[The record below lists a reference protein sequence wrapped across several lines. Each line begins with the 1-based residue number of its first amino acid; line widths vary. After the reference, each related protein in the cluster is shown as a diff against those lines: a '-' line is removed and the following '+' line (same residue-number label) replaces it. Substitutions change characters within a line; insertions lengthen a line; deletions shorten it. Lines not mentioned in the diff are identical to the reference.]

1 MKVRWWLVLLVLV
14 AGFGVLGLGGQQI
27 IQNAPPIP
35 QHIVA
40 EDGTELVGQ
49 GQILQGQVSY
59 LGHGGQH
66 FGSIWGHGAYLA
78 PDWTAK
84 ALHQWAAHTLEGVR
98 ASGLSVAE
106 AKAQTVAF
114 FQTNRY
120 ESSTGTVRLDARQ
133 AQAYLQTRAELAM
146 IAFQGDKSAAIPAR
160 WIPTQAEAERVAD
173 FWLWTAWTASTRR
186 PGLDHSYTQ
195 NWPQEPL
202 VGNSIT
208 PISHLWSILSIIL
221 LILGVGLMVWHHAN
235 QPAEEF
241 PAPQAIPAAPA
252 TPSQRWAALYF
263 AVAMALFLVQ
273 IGMGVLTAHD
283 AVEGNGLYGIDL
295 SHILPYAA
303 SRTWHLQ
310 LAVFWIA
317 TCWLATGLY
326 LGPKLSAKEPKGQWY
341 GVAGLLIALVVVVV
355 GALTGA
361 HQAIVGKLSGSFML
375 GHQGYEY
382 VELGR
387 LWQILLT
394 VGMVFWL
401 GLVLRA
407 LLPALRGEA
416 GRLGLLKLFVLSAIA
431 IPLFYSAGFMYTRET
446 HVAIAEY
453 WRWWV
458 VHLWVEGFFEVFA
471 TVAIALLSTRM
482 GLLRESTAL
491 RSVSLSMGLFL
502 GSGVIGTFHHLYY
515 TGSPASISALGSVF
529 SALEIVPLT
538 IVGFEIAQS
547 LKAGRALGS
556 GYEWPFKYFAAVCF
570 WNLLGAGVFGMLINP
585 PSILYFGQALN
596 TTPIH
601 SHAALFGVYGFLA
614 ISLMLFALR
623 GMTPD
628 KAWDEKWLKV
638 GFWGL
643 NVGLMLMLVFS
654 LIPSGLYQFVQS
666 LEQGTWYARSA
677 AVVQS
682 PLMRTFTWLRMP
694 GDVIFGLGALAV
706 IFFTFKAV
714 IGAWGWKTAEAEVPA
729 KPSLVPAPALAAAE
743 DRA

>member
-1 MKVRWWLVLLVLV
+1 MKVRWWLVLLVLL
-14 AGFGVLGLGGQQI
+14 AGFGVLGLGGVQI
-27 IQNAPPIP
+27 ARNAPPIP
-35 QHIVA
+35 ARVVSS
-40 EDGTELVGQ
+40 DGAVLVGP
-49 GQILQGQVSY
+49 GQIQDGQRSY

-66 FGSIWGHGAYLA
+66 IGSIWGHGAYLA

-84 ALHQWAAHTLEGVR
+84 ALHQWALHTLEGLR
-98 ASGLSVAE
+98 AQGLSAVEAE
-106 AKAQTVAF
+106 AQVKTI
-114 FQTNRY
+114 FQTNKYDNSRADL
-120 ESSTGTVRLDARQ
+120 TLPAVQ
-133 AQAYLQTRAELAM
+133 AQAYLQARAELAQV
-146 IAFQGDKSAAIPAR
+146 AFQGDTGASIPAR
-160 WIPTQAEAERVAD
+160 WIPELQEAERVAD
-173 FWLWTAWTASTRR
+173 FWLWTAWTAAARR
-186 PGLDHSYTQ
+186 PGQDHSYTQ
-195 NWPQEPL
+195 NWPQEAL
-202 VGNSIT
+202 VGNAIT

-221 LILGVGLMVWHHAN
+221 LLLGVGLMVWHHAA
-235 QPAEEF
+235 QPAEDF
-241 PAPQAIPAAPA
+241 PDPKPIPQAPA
-252 TPSQRWAALYF
+252 TPSQRWSALYF

-273 IGMGVLTAHD
+273 IGMGVATAHD
-283 AVEGNGLYGIDL
+283 AVEGNALYGIDL
-295 SHILPYAA
+295 SRILPYAA

-317 TCWLATGLY
+317 TCWLAMGLY
-326 LGPKLSAKEPKGQWY
+326 LGPKLSGREPKGQWL
-341 GVAGLLIALVVVVV
+341 GVAGLLVALVVVVV
-355 GALTGA
+355 GALTGS
-361 HQAIVGKLSGSFML
+361 HQAILGKLSGSFMF

-394 VGMVFWL
+394 VGMVGWL
-401 GLVLRA
+401 VLVLRA
-407 LLPALRGEA
+407 LLPALRGEK
-416 GRLGLLKLFVLSAIA
+416 GRLGLLKLFVLSAVA

-446 HVAIAEY
+446 HVALAEY

-482 GLLRESTAL
+482 GLLKEGTAL
-491 RSVSLSMGLFL
+491 RAVSLSMGLFL

-515 TGSPASISALGSVF
+515 TGSPASVSALGSVF

-547 LKAGRALGS
+547 LRAGRAVGS
-556 GYEWPFKYFAAVCF
+556 GYEWPFKFFAAVCF

-585 PSILYFGQALN
+585 PSILYFGQGLN

-628 KAWDEKWLKV
+628 KAWDEKWLRF

-643 NVGLMLMLVFS
+643 NLGLGLMLVLS
-654 LIPSGLYQFVQS
+654 LIPSGFYQVYQS
-666 LEQGTWYARSA
+666 LEHGTWFARSA

-682 PLMRTFTWLRMP
+682 PLMRAFTWLRMP
-694 GDVIFGLGALAV
+694 GDVLFGLGALAV
-706 IFFTFKAV
+706 IVFTFKAV
-714 IGAWGWKTAEAEVPA
+714 AGAWGWRNAEEPASREVPA
-729 KPSLVPAPALAAAE
+729 AHPALLAAK
-743 DRA
+743 D

>member
-66 FGSIWGHGAYLA
+66 IGSIWGHGAYLA

-84 ALHQWAAHTLEGVR
+84 ALHQWAAHTLEGVHV
-98 ASGLSVAE
+98 SGLSMAE
-106 AKAQTVAF
+106 AKAQTITL
-114 FQTNRY
+114 FQTNKY
-120 ESSTGTVRLDARQ
+120 ESTTGTVRLDARQ
-133 AQAYLQTRAELAM
+133 A
-146 IAFQGDKSAAIPAR
+146 
-160 WIPTQAEAERVAD
+160 
-173 FWLWTAWTASTRR
+173 
-186 PGLDHSYTQ
+186 
-195 NWPQEPL
+195 
-202 VGNSIT
+202 
-208 PISHLWSILSIIL
+208 
-221 LILGVGLMVWHHAN
+221 
-235 QPAEEF
+235 
-241 PAPQAIPAAPA
+241 QAIPAAPA

-556 GYEWPFKYFAAVCF
+556 GYEWPFKFFAAVCF

-628 KAWDEKWLKV
+628 KAWDEKWLSL

-643 NVGLMLMLVFS
+643 NGGLMLMLVFS

-677 AVVQS
+677 AEVQG

-694 GDVIFGLGALAV
+694 GDVVFGLGALAV

-714 IGAWGWKTAEAEVPA
+714 IGAWGWRTAESEAPA
-729 KPSLVPAPALAAAE
+729 KPSLVPAPALTAAE
-743 DRA
+743 D

>member
-1 MKVRWWLVLLVLV
+1 MKARWWLVLLVLL
-14 AGFGVLGLGGQQI
+14 AGFGVLGLGGRQI
-27 IQNAPPIP
+27 AQNAPPIP
-35 QHIVA
+35 QRVVA
-40 EDGTELVGQ
+40 EDGTLLVGP
-49 GQILQGQVSY
+49 GQILEGQVSY

-66 FGSIWGHGAYLA
+66 IGSIWGHGAYLA

-84 ALHQWAAHTLEGVR
+84 ALHQWASSTLDGVK
-98 ASGLSVAE
+98 AQGGSAAD
-106 AKAQTVAF
+106 AKAGTISI
-114 FQTNRY
+114 FQNNKY
-120 ESSTGTVRLDARQ
+120 ESSTGTLTLGA
-133 AQAYLQTRAELAM
+133 AQASAYLKTRAELAKVV
-146 IAFQGDKSAAIPAR
+146 FEGDKDAAIPAR
-160 WIPTQAEAERVAD
+160 WIPTLQEGERVAD
-173 FWLWTAWTASTRR
+173 FWLWTAWSAAARR
-186 PGLDHSYTQ
+186 PGVDHSYTQ

-202 VGNSIT
+202 VGNTIT

-221 LILGVGLMVWHHAN
+221 LIAGVGLMVWHHAS

-252 TPSQRWAALYF
+252 TPSQRWSALYF

-283 AVEGNGLYGIDL
+283 AVEGNALYGVDL
-295 SHILPYAA
+295 SRILPYAA

-326 LGPKLSAKEPKGQWY
+326 LGPKLSAKEPKGQWF
-341 GVAGLLIALVVVVV
+341 GVAGLLAALVVVVV
-355 GALTGA
+355 GALAGA
-361 HQAIVGKLSGSFML
+361 HQAVLGKLSGSFML

-387 LWQILLT
+387 VWQILLT
-394 VGMVFWL
+394 VGMLIW
-401 GLVLRA
+401 LVLVFRA
-407 LLPALRGEA
+407 LIPALKGEK

-446 HVAIAEY
+446 HVALAEY

-482 GLLRESTAL
+482 GLLREGTAL
-491 RSVSLSMGLFL
+491 RAVSLSMGLFL
-502 GSGVIGTFHHLYY
+502 GSGVIGTFHHRDY
-515 TGSPASISALGSVF
+515 TGSPASISALGYV
-529 SALEIVPLT
+529 V
-538 IVGFEIAQS
+538 
-547 LKAGRALGS
+547 GS
-556 GYEWPFKYFAAVCF
+556 GYEWPFKFFAAVCF
-570 WNLLGAGVFGMLINP
+570 WNLIGAGVFGMLINP
-585 PSILYFGQALN
+585 PSVLYFGQGLN

-643 NVGLMLMLVFS
+643 NIGLVLMLVLS
-654 LIPSGLYQFVQS
+654 LIPSGFYQIAQS
-666 LEQGTWYARSA
+666 LEHGTWYARSA
-677 AVVQS
+677 EVVQS

-694 GDVIFGLGALAV
+694 GDVLFGLGALAV
-706 IFFTFKAV
+706 ILFTFKAV
-714 IGAWGWKTAEAEVPA
+714 IGAWGWRNAEEAEPA
-729 KPSLVPAPALAAAE
+729 KDERSATPAFAAAG
-743 DRA
+743 D

>member
-1 MKVRWWLVLLVLV
+1 MKARWWLVLLVLL
-14 AGFGVLGLGGQQI
+14 AGFGVLGLGGRQI
-27 IQNAPPIP
+27 AQNAPPIP
-35 QHIVA
+35 QRVVA
-40 EDGTELVGQ
+40 EDGTLLVGP
-49 GQILQGQVSY
+49 GQILAGQVSY

-66 FGSIWGHGAYLA
+66 IGSILGHGSYLA

-84 ALHQWAAHTLEGVR
+84 ALHQWAVGTLAGVTAR
-98 ASGLSVAE
+98 GVSPAE
-106 AKAQTVAF
+106 ARAQTVAL
-114 FQTNRY
+114 FQNNKY
-120 ESSTGTVRLDARQ
+120 EIATDTLKLDAAQ
-133 AQAYLQTRAELAM
+133 AQAYLQTRAELAR
-146 IAFQGDKSAAIPAR
+146 IAVEGDKEAAIPAR
-160 WIPTQAEAERVAD
+160 WIPTQAEGERVAD
-173 FWLWTAWTASTRR
+173 FWLWTAWTAAARR
-186 PGLDHSYTQ
+186 PGSEASYTQ
-195 NWPQEPL
+195 NWPHEPL
-202 VGNSIT
+202 VGNTIT

-221 LILGVGLMVWHHAN
+221 LILGVGLMVWHHAS
-235 QPAEEF
+235 QPAEDF

-252 TPSQRWAALYF
+252 TPSQRWSALYF

-283 AVEGNGLYGIDL
+283 AVEGNALYGVDL
-295 SHILPYAA
+295 SRILPYAA

-326 LGPKLSAKEPKGQWY
+326 LGPKLSAKEPKGQWI
-341 GVAGLLIALVVVVV
+341 GVAGLLVALVVVVV

-361 HQAIVGKLSGSFML
+361 HQAILGKLSGSFML

-394 VGMVFWL
+394 VGMIGWL
-401 GLVLRA
+401 VMVVRA
-407 LLPALRGEA
+407 LLPALRGEK
-416 GRLGLLKLFVLSAIA
+416 GRVGLLKLFVLSAVA

-446 HVAIAEY
+446 HIAMAEY

-471 TVAIALLSTRM
+471 TVAIALLTTRM

-491 RSVSLSMGLFL
+491 RAVSLSVGLFL
-502 GSGVIGTFHHLYY
+502 GSGIIGTFHHLYY
-515 TGSPASISALGSVF
+515 TGSPASIAALGSVF

-556 GYEWPFKYFAAVCF
+556 GYEWPFKFFAAVCF

-585 PSILYFGQALN
+585 PSILYFSQGLN

-628 KAWDEKWLKV
+628 KAWDEKWLRY

-643 NVGLMLMLVFS
+643 NLGLVLMLVFS

-666 LEQGTWYARSA
+666 LEHGTWYARSA

-694 GDVIFGLGALAV
+694 GDVLFGLGALSV
-706 IFFTFKAV
+706 ILFTFKAV
-714 IGAWGWKTAEAEVPA
+714 IGAWGWRTGEENAPA
-729 KPSLVPAPALAAAE
+729 KPEVEGAPAFAAGR
-743 DRA
+743 D

>member
-1 MKVRWWLVLLVLV
+1 MLRRWLLVALVLI
-14 AGFGVLGLGGQQI
+14 AGFGVLGLGGRQI
-27 IQNAPPIP
+27 YKKAPPIP
-35 QHIVA
+35 VRVVDRQ
-40 EDGTELVGQ
+40 GRELVSP
-49 GQILQGQVSY
+49 GQILEGQKSY

-66 FGSIWGHGAYLA
+66 IGSVWGHGAYLA

-84 ALHQWAAHTLEGVR
+84 ALHRWAELTLADLR
-98 ASGLSVAE
+98 AQGLSVAE
-106 AKAQTVAF
+106 AKARTQEL
-114 FQTNRY
+114 FQANTCDPA
-120 ESSTGTVRLDARQ
+120 TGVLTLDAAR
-133 AQAYLQTRAELAM
+133 AQAYRQTRDELSVTVVG
-146 IAFQGDKSAAIPAR
+146 GDTGAAIPAR
-160 WIPTQAEAERVAD
+160 WIPAAAEGERVGD
-173 FWLWTAWTASTRR
+173 FFLWTAWCASTRR
-186 PGLDHSYTQ
+186 PGENASYTQ
-195 NWPQEPL
+195 NWPQESL
-202 VGNSIT
+202 VGNVIT
-208 PISHLWSILSIIL
+208 PLSHLWSILSIVL
-221 LILGVGLMVWHHAN
+221 LIVAVGLMVWYHAA
-235 QPAEEF
+235 QPVEEM
-241 PAPQAIPAAPA
+241 PDPRPIPIAPA
-252 TPSQRWAALYF
+252 SPSQRWAALYF

-283 AVEGNGLYGIDL
+283 VVESNALYGVDL
-295 SHILPYAA
+295 SRILPYAA

-326 LGPKLSAKEPKGQWY
+326 LGPKLSGKEPKGQVY

-355 GALTGA
+355 GALTGS

-375 GHQGYEY
+375 GTQGYEY

-394 VGMVFWL
+394 VGMVGW
-401 GLVLRA
+401 LVLVFRS
-407 LLPALRGEA
+407 LIPALKGEQ
-416 GRLGLLKLFVLSAIA
+416 GQFGLLKLFILSAVA

-446 HVAIAEY
+446 HLAIAEY

-482 GLLRESTAL
+482 GLLREKTAL
-491 RSVSLSMGLFL
+491 RNVSLSMGLFL

-515 TGSPASISALGSVF
+515 TGSPAFISALGSMF

-538 IVGFEIAQS
+538 IIGFELIQS
-547 LKAGRALGS
+547 LRQGKAVGS
-556 GYEWPFKYFAAVCF
+556 GYEWPFRYFAAVCF
-570 WNLLGAGVFGMLINP
+570 WNFLGAGVFGMLINP
-585 PSILYFGQALN
+585 PSILYFGQGLN

-628 KAWDEKWLKV
+628 KAWDETYLMR
-638 GFWGL
+638 GFWALNLGL
-643 NVGLMLMLVFS
+643 GLMLVFS

-666 LEQGTWYARSA
+666 LEHGTWYARSA

-682 PLMRTFTWLRMP
+682 PFMRTVTWLRMP
-694 GDVIFGLGALAV
+694 GDILFGLGALAV
-706 IFFTFKAV
+706 VVFTFKAV
-714 IGAWGWKTAEAEVPA
+714 IGAWKWRAE
-729 KPSLVPAPALAAAE
+729 
-743 DRA
+743 

>member
-1 MKVRWWLVLLVLV
+1 MKARWWLVLLVLL
-14 AGFGVLGLGGQQI
+14 AGFGVLGLGGRQI
-27 IQNAPPIP
+27 AQNAPPIP
-35 QHIVA
+35 QRVVA
-40 EDGTELVGQ
+40 EDGTLLVGP
-49 GQILQGQVSY
+49 GQILAGQVSY

-66 FGSIWGHGAYLA
+66 IGSILGHGSYLA

-84 ALHQWAAHTLEGVR
+84 ALHQWAAGTLAGVR
-98 ASGLSVAE
+98 ARGVSPAE
-106 AKAQTVAF
+106 AEAQTVAL
-114 FQTNRY
+114 FQNNKY
-120 ESSTGTVRLDARQ
+120 EIATDTLKLDAAQ
-133 AQAYLQTRAELAM
+133 AQAYLQTRAELAR
-146 IAFQGDKSAAIPAR
+146 IAVEGDKEAAIPAR
-160 WIPTQAEAERVAD
+160 WIPTQAEGERVAD
-173 FWLWTAWTASTRR
+173 FWLWTAWTAAARR
-186 PGLDHSYTQ
+186 PGSEASYTQ
-195 NWPQEPL
+195 NWPHEPL
-202 VGNSIT
+202 VGNTIT

-221 LILGVGLMVWHHAN
+221 LILGVGLMVWHHAS

-252 TPSQRWAALYF
+252 TPSQRWSALYF

-283 AVEGNGLYGIDL
+283 AVEGNALYGVDL
-295 SHILPYAA
+295 SRILPYAA

-326 LGPKLSAKEPKGQWY
+326 LGPKLSAREPKGQWL
-341 GVAGLLIALVVVVV
+341 GVAGLLVALVVVVV

-361 HQAIVGKLSGSFML
+361 HQAILGKLSGSFML

-394 VGMVFWL
+394 VGMVGWL
-401 GLVLRA
+401 VMVVRA
-407 LLPALRGEA
+407 LLPALRGEK
-416 GRLGLLKLFVLSAIA
+416 GRLGLLKLFVLSAVA

-446 HVAIAEY
+446 HIAMAEY

-471 TVAIALLSTRM
+471 TVAIALLTTRM

-491 RSVSLSMGLFL
+491 RAVGLSVGLFL
-502 GSGVIGTFHHLYY
+502 GSGIIGTFHHLYY
-515 TGSPASISALGSVF
+515 TGSPASIAALGSVF

-556 GYEWPFKYFAAVCF
+556 GYEWPFKFFAAVCF

-585 PSILYFGQALN
+585 PSILYFSQGLN

-628 KAWDEKWLKV
+628 KAWDEKWLRY

-643 NVGLMLMLVFS
+643 NLGLGLMLVFS

-666 LEQGTWYARSA
+666 LEHGTWYARSA

-694 GDVIFGLGALAV
+694 GDILFGLGALSV
-706 IFFTFKAV
+706 ILFTFKAV
-714 IGAWGWKTAEAEVPA
+714 LGAWSWKTTEQEVPA
-729 KPSLVPAPALAAAE
+729 KSNLVSAPALAVAE
-743 DRA
+743 D

>member
-1 MKVRWWLVLLVLV
+1 MKARWWLVLLVLL
-14 AGFGVLGLGGQQI
+14 AGFGVLGLGGRQI
-27 IQNAPPIP
+27 AQNAPPIP
-35 QHIVA
+35 QRVVA
-40 EDGTELVGQ
+40 EDGTLLVGP
-49 GQILQGQVSY
+49 GQILAGQVSY

-66 FGSIWGHGAYLA
+66 IGSILGHGSYLA

-84 ALHQWAAHTLEGVR
+84 ALHQWAAGTLAGVR
-98 ASGLSVAE
+98 ARGVSPAE
-106 AKAQTVAF
+106 AEAQTVAL
-114 FQTNRY
+114 FQNNKY
-120 ESSTGTVRLDARQ
+120 EIATDTLKLDAAQ
-133 AQAYLQTRAELAM
+133 AQAYLQTRAELAR
-146 IAFQGDKSAAIPAR
+146 IAVEGDKEAAIPAR
-160 WIPTQAEAERVAD
+160 WIPTQAEGERVAD
-173 FWLWTAWTASTRR
+173 FWLWTAWTAAARR
-186 PGLDHSYTQ
+186 PGSEASYTQ
-195 NWPQEPL
+195 NWPHEPL
-202 VGNSIT
+202 VGNTIT

-221 LILGVGLMVWHHAN
+221 LILGVGLMVWHHAS

-252 TPSQRWAALYF
+252 TPSQRWSALYF

-283 AVEGNGLYGIDL
+283 AVEGNALYGVDL
-295 SHILPYAA
+295 SRILPYAA

-326 LGPKLSAKEPKGQWY
+326 LGPKLSAREPKGQWL
-341 GVAGLLIALVVVVV
+341 GVAGLLVALVVVVV

-361 HQAIVGKLSGSFML
+361 HQAILGKLSGSFML

-382 VELGR
+382 VELGH

-394 VGMVFWL
+394 VGMVGWL
-401 GLVLRA
+401 VMVVRA
-407 LLPALRGEA
+407 LLPALRGEK
-416 GRLGLLKLFVLSAIA
+416 GRLGLLKLFVLSAVA

-446 HVAIAEY
+446 HIAMAEY

-471 TVAIALLSTRM
+471 TVAIALLTTRM

-491 RSVSLSMGLFL
+491 RAVGLSVGLFL
-502 GSGVIGTFHHLYY
+502 GSGIIGTFHHLYY
-515 TGSPASISALGSVF
+515 TGSPASIAALGSVF

-556 GYEWPFKYFAAVCF
+556 GYEWPFKFFAAVCF

-585 PSILYFGQALN
+585 PSILYFSQGLN

-628 KAWDEKWLKV
+628 KAWDEKWLRY

-643 NVGLMLMLVFS
+643 NLGLGLMLVFS

-666 LEQGTWYARSA
+666 LEHGTWYARSA

-694 GDVIFGLGALAV
+694 GDILFGLGALSV
-706 IFFTFKAV
+706 ILFTFKAV
-714 IGAWGWKTAEAEVPA
+714 LGAWSWKTTEQEVPA
-729 KPSLVPAPALAAAE
+729 KSNLVSAPALAVAE
-743 DRA
+743 D

>member
-1 MKVRWWLVLLVLV
+1 MKARWWLVLLVLL
-14 AGFGVLGLGGQQI
+14 AGFGVLGLGGRQI
-27 IQNAPPIP
+27 AQNAPPIP
-35 QHIVA
+35 QRVVA
-40 EDGTELVGQ
+40 EDGTLLVEP
-49 GQILQGQVSY
+49 GQILAGQVSY

-66 FGSIWGHGAYLA
+66 IGSILGHGAYLA

-84 ALHQWAAHTLEGVR
+84 ALHQWAAGTLAGVSAR
-98 ASGLSVAE
+98 GLSPAE
-106 AKAQTVAF
+106 AKAQTVAL
-114 FQTNRY
+114 FQSNRY
-120 ESSTGTVRLDARQ
+120 EIATGTLKLDAAQ
-133 AQAYLQTRAELAM
+133 AKAYLQTRAELAR
-146 IAFQGDKSAAIPAR
+146 IAVQGDKEAAIPAR
-160 WIPTQAEAERVAD
+160 WIPTQAEGERVAD
-173 FWLWTAWTASTRR
+173 FWLWTAWTASARR
-186 PGLDHSYTQ
+186 PGSAVSYTQ
-195 NWPQEPL
+195 NWPHEPL

-221 LILGVGLMVWHHAN
+221 LILGVGLMVWHHAS

-252 TPSQRWAALYF
+252 TPSQRWSALYF

-273 IGMGVLTAHD
+273 IGMGILTAHD
-283 AVEGNGLYGIDL
+283 AVEGNALYGVDL

-326 LGPKLSAKEPKGQWY
+326 LGPKLSAKEPKGQWI
-341 GVAGLLIALVVVVV
+341 GVAGLLVALVVVVV

-361 HQAIVGKLSGSFML
+361 HQAILGKLSGSFLL

-387 LWQILLT
+387 LWQFLLT
-394 VGMVFWL
+394 VGMVGWL
-401 GLVLRA
+401 VMVVRA
-407 LLPALRGEA
+407 LLPALRGEQ
-416 GRLGLLKLFVLSAIA
+416 GRVGLLKLFVLSAVA

-446 HVAIAEY
+446 HSAMAEY

-471 TVAIALLSTRM
+471 TVAIALLTTRM

-491 RSVSLSMGLFL
+491 RAVSLSVGLFL
-502 GSGVIGTFHHLYY
+502 GSGIIGTFHHLYY
-515 TGSPASISALGSVF
+515 TGSPASIAALGSVF

-556 GYEWPFKYFAAVCF
+556 GYEWPFKFFAAVCF
-570 WNLLGAGVFGMLINP
+570 WNMVGAGVFGMLINP
-585 PSILYFGQALN
+585 PSILYYSQGLN

-628 KAWDEKWLKV
+628 KAWDEKWLRY

-643 NVGLMLMLVFS
+643 NLGLVLMLVCS

-666 LEQGTWYARSA
+666 LEHGTWYARSA

-694 GDVIFGLGALAV
+694 GDVVFGLGALSV
-706 IFFTFKAV
+706 IVFTFKAV
-714 IGAWGWKTAEAEVPA
+714 LGAWSWK
-729 KPSLVPAPALAAAE
+729 AAE
-743 DRA
+743 